1 MVKTTMFNLLL
12 ILLLVV
18 FPLGQL
24 TRLPLARGEVNIYWH
39 DLIILFLLLT
49 WIIRKIINKEKFYFP
64 KLTRPILGFIVM
76 AGFSLLLSFPY
87 RENREVAIA
96 SLYLLRWI
104 FYSGIYFALQDQK
117 KQCNNLT
124 MKQFG
129 NLLIFAGFSAAV
141 LGLMQYIFFP
151 DIRLLTKF
159 GWDPHYYR
167 VVGTYLDPGFTG
179 MIYVLTLILLVLKL
193 WRKDRKKLHIL
204 AFLVVYL
211 ALALTYA
218 RSAYLAYLAGM
229 LVITW
234 HKKAAKFFFTVL
246 LAGILTV
253 FLLPRPGGEGV
264 RLERQSTIWARIN
277 NWGQTIKIGF
287 NNPLF
292 GVGFN
297 TYRYVQRDYRFLDKE
312 NWQRTHSGAGA
323 DSSLLF
329 VFATTG
335 VLGLMSFIWLMSGMV
350 AKKSLVI
357 ISSGAALLI
366 HSFFNNSLFYAWI
379 MLWWWILLAIN
390 PKSEYR
396 NPKQYQNS
404 KFK

>member
-1 MVKTTMFNLLL
+1 MVKTFLLLLL
-12 ILLLVV
+12 II

-24 TRLPLARGEVNIYWH
+24 TRLPLVRGEVSLYWH
-39 DLIILFLLLT
+39 DLVIVLLISS
-49 WIIRKIINKEKFYFP
+49 WAIKKIVNKEKFYFP
-64 KLTRPILGFIVM
+64 KLTKPILGFIVM
-76 AGFSLLLSFPY
+76 AGFSLLLSFPH
-87 RENREVAIA
+87 RENREVGTAF
-96 SLYLLRWI
+96 LYLLRWMV
-104 FYSGIYFALQDQK
+104 YSGIYFVLSDLFK
-117 KQCNNLT
+117 RNSK
-124 MKQFG
+124 
-129 NLLIFAGFSAAV
+129 LLATSYKLLVFAGITSAI
-141 LGLMQYIFFP
+141 LGLLQYVFFP
-151 DIRLLTKF
+151 DIRPLTVF
-159 GWDPHYYR
+159 EWDPHYYR

-193 WRKDRKKLHIL
+193 WCKDRKKLHIL

-229 LVITW
+229 LIIAW
-234 HKKAAKFFFTVL
+234 HKKAARFFFTVL
-246 LAGILTV
+246 IAGILTI

-287 NNPLF
+287 DNPLF

-297 TYRYVQRDYRFLDKE
+297 TYRYAQRDYGFLNKK

-335 VLGLMSFIWLMSGMV
+335 ILGLMSFIWLMSRMA

-379 MLWWWILLAIN
+379 MLWWWILVALAPN
-390 PKSEYR
+390 TKH
-396 NPKQYQNS
+396 
-404 KFK
+404 